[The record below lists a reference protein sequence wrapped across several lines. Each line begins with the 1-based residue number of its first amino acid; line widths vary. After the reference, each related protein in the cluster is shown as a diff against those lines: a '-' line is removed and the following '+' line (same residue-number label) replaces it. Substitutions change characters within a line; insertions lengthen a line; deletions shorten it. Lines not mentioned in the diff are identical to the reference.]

1 MKRLQRDREARN
13 WTRFELGSRARVN
26 PPRVGQIESGRA
38 VPKPDSIELI
48 RLAAALGYDGDPADL
63 LDDVTEMRGAS

>member
-1 MKRLQRDREARN
+1 MTRLQRDREARN

-26 PPRVGQIESGRA
+26 PPHLGQIELGRY
-38 VPKPDSIELI
+38 VPRADSVELV
-48 RLAAALGYDGDPADL
+48 RLAAALDYGGDPVDL